1 MQISGRPDLRT
12 GSSSL
17 PGKDAEMDRE
27 QIVRYATVVALLSL
41 CCSGVAQT
49 QPPPAKQN
57 GANQQSTAT
66 HRTNHKQSEGERIF
80 AQNCA
85 RCHTPPDGFS
95 PRISGTILL
104 HMRVRASL
112 SAHDE
117 QELLRFFN
125 P

>member
-1 MQISGRPDLRT
+1 MNRQEIL
-12 GSSSL
+12 
-17 PGKDAEMDRE
+17 
-27 QIVRYATVVALLSL
+27 RYATAVALLSL

-49 QPPPAKQN
+49 QTTLAQKNQTGAKQ
-57 GANQQSTAT
+57 QPTAT
-66 HRTNHKQSEGERIF
+66 HTTNHKQSEGERIF

-95 PRISGTILL
+95 PHISGTVLL

>member
-1 MQISGRPDLRT
+1 MNRQQILRHT
-12 GSSSL
+12 T
-17 PGKDAEMDRE
+17 A
-27 QIVRYATVVALLSL
+27 VALLSL

-49 QPPPAKQN
+49 QPQPAQKNQTGAKQQP
-57 GANQQSTAT
+57 AAT
-66 HRTNHKQSEGERIF
+66 HTNNNKQSEGGKIF

-95 PRISGTILL
+95 PHISGTILL

>member
-1 MQISGRPDLRT
+1 MNRKQLR
-12 GSSSL
+12 G
-17 PGKDAEMDRE
+17 
-27 QIVRYATVVALLSL
+27 YAAVVAMTGL
-41 CCSGVAQT
+41 CLAGAAQT
-49 QPPPAKQN
+49 QQPQPAQKNRQN
-57 GANQQSTAT
+57 TNQQSTAT
-66 HRTNHKQSEGERIF
+66 NPNNHKQSEGERVF

-95 PRISGTILL
+95 PRISGTIVR

-112 SAHDE
+112 SEHDE

>member
-1 MQISGRPDLRT
+1 MN
-12 GSSSL
+12 
-17 PGKDAEMDRE
+17 RE
-27 QIVRYATVVALLSL
+27 QFLRYATAVALLSFAL
-41 CCSGVAQT
+41 ADAAQT
-49 QPPPAKQN
+49 HPQPAQK
-57 GANQQSTAT
+57 NQQGTKPSTA
-66 HRTNHKQSEGERIF
+66 RQASNNNKQSEGERIF
-80 AQNCA
+80 MQNCS

-95 PRISGTILL
+95 PHISGTIVR

>member
-1 MQISGRPDLRT
+1 M
-12 GSSSL
+12 
-17 PGKDAEMDRE
+17 KRE
-27 QIVRYATVVALLSL
+27 QIARYAIGIVLLSL

-49 QPPPAKQN
+49 QPPPAQTNPN
-57 GANQQSTAT
+57 GAKQHPTVT
-66 HRTNHKQSEGERIF
+66 HNHKQSEGERIF